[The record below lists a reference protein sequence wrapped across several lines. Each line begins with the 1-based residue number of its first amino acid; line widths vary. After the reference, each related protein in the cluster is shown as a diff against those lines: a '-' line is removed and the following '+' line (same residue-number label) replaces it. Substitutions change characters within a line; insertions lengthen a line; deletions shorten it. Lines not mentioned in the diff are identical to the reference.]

1 MGFVVYDQIEFWTL
15 NPEISSM
22 KRVDLSEVDF
32 PAITFCHQ
40 GNTRMAIADVL
51 LKLAS
56 EKAPKVKQMK
66 SLLLKNTVEYYMR
79 MLPNVYSQ
87 SSVDIYNT
95 YKFFGCLQY
104 YTGPTVCKDC
114 LCYYYDF

>member
-40 GNTRMAIADVL
+40 GNTRMAIADKL

-87 SSVDIYNT
+87 YSVDIYNR
-95 YKFFGCLQY
+95 YKFFGCLQ
-104 YTGPTVCKDC
+104 
-114 LCYYYDF
+114 